1 MTFSIDSNYA
11 YRSRRSVVIAPTA
24 AVASSQPLATEAGLS
39 VLRAGGS
46 AADAAVAVAAAL
58 QVTQACSTGLG
69 GDAFCLYYDATT
81 GRVSA
86 YNGSGRSP
94 AALTLGQAR
103 RVAVRTDSGE
113 ALPDFHAHTV
123 TVPGAAD
130 AWFAVHGEF
139 GRLPMSSVLDPAA
152 RLARDGFSLEPMAA
166 LWWGAGAERQLSAHR
181 HGGELMI
188 GAAAPRVGQRFRNP
202 GLARVLEELGRDG
215 RDVFYRGWIAER
227 IVAELEHEGGVM
239 TLDDLAGH
247 TGEWV
252 DPISVPY
259 NGYRVWECPPNGQ
272 GLAALLAINAY
283 RHARGGRPTGGADDV
298 HAARE
303 ESRALHLQVEAM
315 RLGFADAA
323 RHVADP
329 AFAPAPLG
337 ELLGE
342 EYAAVRAALIDPERA
357 MESAGPGL
365 PPETIGPDTV
375 YFSVVDAEGNGCSF
389 INSNFM
395 GFGTGIVPRGCG
407 FSLQNRGRGFVLE
420 AGHPNVLEPS
430 KRPYHTIIPGLM
442 TYESGE
448 LAAVFGVM
456 GGMMQPQGHLQV
468 VGRLVDERVDPQSAL
483 DAPRFQ
489 LADGAPDGTL
499 LVEDSMDVRL
509 LEALRSRG
517 HDVREVGGTRRAV
530 FGLGQII
537 ARGDDGLLW
546 CGSDPRGDGHA
557 GGF

>member
-1 MTFSIDSNYA
+1 MTFSIDSSYT
-11 YRSRRSVVIAPTA
+11 YHSRRSVVIAPTA

-39 VLRAGGS
+39 VLRAGGT

-69 GDAFCLYYDATT
+69 GDAFCLFYDATT
-81 GRVSA
+81 GTVRA

-94 AALTLGQAR
+94 AALTLDQAR

-130 AWFAVHGEF
+130 AWFAVHREL
-139 GRLPMSSVLDPAA
+139 GRLPMSRVLQPAV
-152 RLARDGFSLEPMAA
+152 RLASEGFSLEPMTA

-181 HGGELMI
+181 NGGELMI
-188 GAAAPRVGQRFRNP
+188 GGAAPRVGQRFRNP

-215 RDVFYRGWIAER
+215 RDVFYHGWIAER

-239 TLDDLAGH
+239 TMDDLAAH
-247 TGEWV
+247 AGEWV

-259 NGYRVWECPPNGQ
+259 GGYRVWECPPNGQ
-272 GLAALLAINAY
+272 GLAALLALNAY
-283 RHARGGRPTGGADDV
+283 RHALGREGTGGHV
-298 HAARE
+298 GAAPDQAL
-303 ESRALHLQVEAM
+303 ALHLRVEAM

-329 AFAPAPLG
+329 AFAPAPLD

-342 EYAAVRAALIDPERA
+342 EYAAARAALVDPDRA

-365 PPETIGPDTV
+365 PPGTVGPDTV

-420 AGHPNVLEPS
+420 EGHANVLEPS
-430 KRPYHTIIPGLM
+430 KRPYHTIIPGLL
-442 TYESGE
+442 TRESGE

-468 VGRLVDERVDPQSAL
+468 VGRMVDEGIDPQSAL

-489 LADGAPDGTL
+489 LADGAPDGTV
-499 LVEDSMDVRL
+499 LVEDSMDARMVD
-509 LEALRSRG
+509 ALRARG
-517 HDVREVGGTRRAV
+517 HRVREVGGTRRAV

-537 ARGDDGLLW
+537 ARGEDGLLW
-546 CGSDPRGDGHA
+546 CGSDPRGDGQA